1 MSEQDMQHEAMPDTE
16 PSPWG
21 ELAAEAGLDFE
32 QVEGVDFEPF
42 AEQQQA
48 DTQQQAA
55 ALAATDTEKLAAAEV
70 IIRGALKFVVSA
82 LYGLDVPDSK
92 YDELA
97 GSTAAVIVKHYRG
110 GIFEFMARWREEIAM
125 VAALMAFVAALR
137 EASNAKK
144 AKDVTPPKPEH
155 QQGGGDAEPT

>member
-1 MSEQDMQHEAMPDTE
+1 MSEQDMQHEAMPDAE

-48 DTQQQAA
+48 A
-55 ALAATDTEKLAAAEV
+55 ALAATDTEKLAAAEM

-155 QQGGGDAEPT
+155 QQEGSDAEPT